1 MPLSYYVS
9 AEWNDP
15 GIPGMKPNIKAIGD
29 DGLEYW
35 LPGDTPITYDVPPWP
50 AFVESEVGRA
60 FLAQTPPEPQE
71 T

>member
-29 DGLEYW
+29 DGLEYFV
-35 LPGDTPITYDVPPWP
+35 PDIKTDVPPWP
-50 AFVESEVGRA
+50 DFLESEAGKA
-60 FLAQTPPEPQE
+60 FLATTPPEEPA
-71 T
+71 